1 MSFLNIREPKVATF
15 RHDSG
20 WNDAEEREI
29 YSVLPPFD
37 SSLALEYSTAA
48 LHMARAVSGR
58 AQSVNYNH
66 EQVADTLLVHD
77 CTKAK
82 NQDETFL
89 EIFKISKLFAR
100 KPLK

>member
-58 AQSVNYNH
+58 PPKV
-66 EQVADTLLVHD
+66 
-77 CTKAK
+77 
-82 NQDETFL
+82 
-89 EIFKISKLFAR
+89 
-100 KPLK
+100 